1 MTKILPGSRHA
12 SAPDSVV
19 IIAKKRVFFKGGP
32 APKTPKE
39 IGDKIRFEREML
51 GYPRQL
57 STICCEIAKNYPPK
71 EKEKRHVAGKNRI
84 FLCYFAI

>member
-12 SAPDSVV
+12 GAPDSVV

-51 GYPRQL
+51 GYPR
-57 STICCEIAKNYPPK
+57 
-71 EKEKRHVAGKNRI
+71 
-84 FLCYFAI
+84 